1 MSLTSHIID
10 HAKIDVQSVVATLKR
25 KKAAVP
31 LEVINF
37 SASGTSDDATTQI
50 TATAQV
56 DTPTGSSTVL
66 GVVVN
71 STQAYQVRLRN
82 TTTKNPIDD
91 GAGNEVYG
99 RLTWAAS
106 VYTLTYYSAP
116 GGVEASYSFL
126 VATGIDFIF
135 WETVDLYTMD
145 WLALVRARP
154 WTDIAV
160 TGNFIL
166 GEDHTAQVTGSATI
180 FTCTNAFL
188 TNSLKGY
195 KNGISLTRGDDYT
208 ETTSTTYTMAIA
220 PVAGDKLTV
229 DYIRT

>member
-1 MSLTSHIID
+1 MSLTAHIID
-10 HAKIDVQSVVATLKR
+10 HAKIDVQSVVATLQR

-37 SASGTSDDATTQI
+37 SALGGDDIATTQI
-50 TATAQV
+50 QAAAQV
-56 DTPTGSSTVL
+56 DTPTGSSSAL

-91 GAGNEVYG
+91 GLGNEVYA

-116 GGVEASYSFL
+116 GGTETPYSFA
-126 VATGIDFIF
+126 VATGIDFVF
-135 WETVDLYTMD
+135 WETVNLYTMD

-154 WTDIAV
+154 WTDIAI
-160 TGNFIL
+160 TGNFAIGVQPTPSPDGSTVLFTTPSAYL
-166 GEDHTAQVTGSATI
+166 GS
-180 FTCTNAFL
+180 
-188 TNSLKGY
+188 SLDVR
-195 KNGISLTRGDDYT
+195 KNGQVLTRGDDFS
-208 ETTSTTYTMAIA
+208 ETTSTTFTMAVA
-220 PVAGDKLTV
+220 PLTGDVLTLT
-229 DYIRT
+229 YIRT